1 MLIIIIFIFHLTTY
15 EGLWEI
21 LFLLLYKAEN
31 SCSNTADKII
41 EPPINAK
48 VDGLSL
54 TNKKAQIGPKTD
66 SDNIIIPTI
75 AEGVVLA
82 PIVININPKPT

>member
-1 MLIIIIFIFHLTTY
+1 MKV
-15 EGLWEI
+15 
-21 LFLLLYKAEN
+21 LFLFLFKAEN
-31 SCSNTADKII
+31 NCNNTADRII

-66 SDNIIIPTI
+66 SDSIIIPTV